1 MRIRRAA
8 GHLRAPAII
17 ACMARIGA
25 RLLACVA
32 IAAASQAH
40 AAHAY
45 RCSLAGRVSF
55 QDHPCEPG
63 ETQRIVPLAADPT
76 PAPAASLPPAPSAPP
91 AQVAPAATL
100 PSPAVVPAP
109 DFFLCTRSDGSR
121 YASDTGVGGRTA
133 VPYAML
139 GGSGQDLA
147 GAYGGRNGIG
157 VSAPGLR
164 TPPRIPAARAPLAGA
179 YVWIDDE
186 CHHADPA
193 EACAWLREQIEG
205 VTQAL
210 RRAFSDTEASLQQ
223 RRADLEARAQGCP

>member
-1 MRIRRAA
+1 
-8 GHLRAPAII
+8 
-17 ACMARIGA
+17 MARIGA
-25 RLLACVA
+25 LLLACFA
-32 IAAASQAH
+32 ITAVSPADAAS
-40 AAHAY
+40 AY
-45 RCSLAGRVSF
+45 RCSVAGRVSF
-55 QDHPCEPG
+55 QDRPCAPG
-63 ETQRIVPLAADPT
+63 ETQRIVPLAADPA
-76 PAPAASLPPAPSAPP
+76 PAPAAVEPPAAP
-91 AQVAPAATL
+91 AQVVPAAPL
-100 PSPAVVPAP
+100 PPPAAVPAP

-164 TPPRIPAARAPLAGA
+164 TPPRIPAAQAPLAGA

-193 EACAWLREQIEG
+193 EACAWLREQIDG

-223 RRADLEARAQGCP
+223 RRADLEARARGCP